1 MAQWAW
7 MGSGTYKPYDPHVS
21 SAIEAAHQAGDG
33 KVDVVVGGK
42 EYIITF
48 AEPMKQQLKSDP
60 TKHGV

>member
-1 MAQWAW
+1 MMQWAVKLA
-7 MGSGTYKPYDPHVS
+7 GSYQPYEPHVS
-21 SAIEAAHQAGDG
+21 SAIEAAHQAGDDR
-33 KVDVVVGGK
+33 VDVVVGGK